1 MSQQPGGIPSVS
13 PQEAAATLDQ
23 AAGDPSG
30 PLLVDVRERDEFATQ
45 RAVGAVLLPISEF
58 VSRHG
63 ELPRDRPLLVIC
75 QSGSRSA
82 SATMFLLQNGWT
94 DVRNVEGGTQAWGL
108 AGLPTRSGP
117 PDPGEGDLPG

>member
-1 MSQQPGGIPSVS
+1 MNQPAGIPSIS
-13 PQEAAATLDQ
+13 PRDAAAAVDGG
-23 AAGDPSG
+23 AGDRSG
-30 PLLVDVRERDEFATQ
+30 PLLVDVRERDEFAAQ

-58 VSRHG
+58 VARHG

-82 SATMFLLQNGWT
+82 SATMFLLQNGWS
-94 DVRNVEGGTQAWGL
+94 DVRNVEGGTQAWAL